1 MANLITIKVKGMEAV
16 GNAIKAQEKKVVDFL
31 QDQIQEFTVGT
42 HNMASRL
49 APVDEG
55 GLKQK
60 IQFSVGVLTGKVN
73 VNIFYAA
80 FQEFGTGKYARA
92 YVPGLPAEWRDL
104 AAQFKGRN
112 IEGGIKEHP
121 YLYEPVT
128 QNQKKLVDNL
138 KAKL

>member
-92 YVPGLPAEWRDL
+92 YVPSLPTEWQDL
-104 AAQFKGRN
+104 AAQYKGKN
-112 IEGGIKEHP
+112 IEGGVKPVKYLITAFEHYKEI
-121 YLYEPVT
+121 LIR
-128 QNQKKLVDNL
+128 NL
-138 KAKL
+138 KEEL